1 MRTATKISGY
11 RLGCRLF
18 QTWKFRISGCE
29 VVITQAGG
37 TPKNPAGGIRPNAP
51 LHAFV
56 ACFCAI
62 AKVPG
67 YAKGMVVRMK
77 MKELFR
83 TIVVLA
89 LVGFLGVVGGG
100 CGGSDGGSSDL
111 QTPYPIV
118 NVPGAILPANPDNWT
133 ATEKLAWIKQASLL
147 LDQMTT
153 ADFRGRMTGDIGYER
168 AAIWAAANFK
178 NWGLE
183 PLDGS
188 YFQNFN
194 ISYSMPVEKSPTI
207 SILVDGQVWKSTANG
222 DYIDDRFVKDVLS
235 AHGTNTGTVRGKV
248 TFLGYGIDA
257 TAANTYANDEFSH
270 INQATVYR
278 NDFNE
283 YLGLKWDPG
292 DDPTGDTPDKI
303 PLDVTG
309 RVVIFRNATPIL
321 NALNNLDYRPDDF
334 LGGAL
339 QPDDYK
345 YTVGNDWIRHDEH
358 YVKIGVARQRNAAGV
373 LYNQMVVNPNIRYQP
388 PVGNNVFQ
396 IAMVGSIGRDTTT
409 GERSETAYS
418 NGTGDSRLL
427 NDLFA
432 KQLEIETNSGGAKH
446 TLRDLITRAEAVQQP
461 AAGGNGAPLD
471 VPMKNF
477 GDGNG
482 PVRDYAQFLYQATQA
497 LFRGPDSAAG
507 APNGDYDKNYDASIA
522 TNSFNFDDRIEIEI
536 SSVAETNANAKGRN
550 VVGVVRG
557 SEFPDEY
564 VIYMSHFDHCGFA
577 GTYMCAGAADNGG
590 GSTGN
595 MIAARYAALMAADGK
610 RPRRSLVFILDGAE
624 ESGMN
629 GAKTAAAWFAARGT
643 EKVKAVFH
651 TDAVFGKG
659 TGNITLS
666 TSMSTKLQPFVG
678 LLLDSNQDRHHPWGQ
693 DGTGFSPG
701 AAITMSTPVTRSSND
716 NYVGRPR
723 TDVAAW
729 MDEGMPVIV
738 NVAASQQNSITS
750 LYHAPYDDRS
760 YVGDHLLALMGIAAA
775 NNMYTVAEHAQ

>member
-1 MRTATKISGY
+1 
-11 RLGCRLF
+11 
-18 QTWKFRISGCE
+18 
-29 VVITQAGG
+29 
-37 TPKNPAGGIRPNAP
+37 
-51 LHAFV
+51 
-56 ACFCAI
+56 
-62 AKVPG
+62 
-67 YAKGMVVRMK
+67 MK
-77 MKELFR
+77 MEKLFR

-100 CGGSDGGSSDL
+100 CGGSGGSDGGSSDL

-118 NVPGAILPANPDNWT
+118 NVPGAILPADPDNWT

-188 YFQNFN
+188 YFQNFS

-207 SILVDGQVWKSTANG
+207 SILVDGHVWKSTANG

-257 TAANTYANDEFSH
+257 TAANTYANEEFSH

-283 YLGLKWDPG
+283 YVGLKWNSG
-292 DDPTGDTPDKI
+292 DDPASDAPDKT

-309 RVVIFRNATPIL
+309 RVVIFRNATPNVL
-321 NALNNLDYRPDDF
+321 SNLDYRPVDF
-334 LGGAL
+334 LGVAL
-339 QPDDYK
+339 LPDEYK

-396 IAMVGSIGRDTTT
+396 IAMVGSIGRNTTT
-409 GERSETAYS
+409 GELSETTYS

-432 KQLEIETNSGGAKH
+432 KQLEIESDSIGAKH
-446 TLRDLITRAEAVQQP
+446 TLMDLIARAEAVQRP
-461 AAGGNGAPLD
+461 AAGGNGASRD
-471 VPMKNF
+471 IPMKDF

-482 PVRDYAQFLYQATQA
+482 QVRDYAQFLYQATQD
-497 LFRGPDSAAG
+497 LFRGPNSTVG
-507 APNGDYDKNYDASIA
+507 ATTDGDYDKNYDASIA
-522 TNSFNFDDRIEIEI
+522 TNSFNFDDQIEIEI
-536 SSVAETNANAKGRN
+536 STVAETNANAKGRN
-550 VVGVVRG
+550 VVGAVRG

-577 GTYMCAGAADNGG
+577 GPYMCAGAADNGG

-595 MIAARYAALMAADGK
+595 MIAARYAAQMAADGK

-629 GAKTAAAWFAARGT
+629 GAKTAAAWFAARGK

-651 TDAVFGKG
+651 TDSVFGRG
-659 TGNITLS
+659 IGNIALS
-666 TSMSTKLQPFVG
+666 TSMSTKMQPFVG
-678 LLLDSNQDRHHPWGQ
+678 LLLDSNQGRHHPWGQ
-693 DGTGFSPG
+693 YGTGFSPD
-701 AAITMSTPVTRSSND
+701 AAITMSTPATRSSND

-729 MDEGMPVIV
+729 MDEGMPVII
-738 NVAASQQNSITS
+738 NVSASQENSITS

-760 YVGDHLLALMGIAAA
+760 YVGDHLLALMGIATA